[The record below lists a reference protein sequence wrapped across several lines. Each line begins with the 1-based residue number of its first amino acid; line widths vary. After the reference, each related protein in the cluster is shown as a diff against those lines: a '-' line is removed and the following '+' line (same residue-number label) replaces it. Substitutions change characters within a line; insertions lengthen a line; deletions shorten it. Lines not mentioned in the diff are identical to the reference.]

1 MVINVKESPGHFCS
15 YRQNSRQCKR
25 LLWRVEQA
33 QMSLLKK
40 NSSKN
45 TEGTNNLYISS
56 QVYGYVHRP
65 WTLDLATSKLPSQL
79 LTSAK
84 LLEFYC

>member
-1 MVINVKESPGHFCS
+1 MYTHNNIIKNHTFMVINVKESPGHFCS

-40 NSSKN
+40 IVLKILRAP
-45 TEGTNNLYISS
+45 TIYTFPHKFMDMDMDMFIAPG
-56 QVYGYVHRP
+56 P
-65 WTLDLATSKLPSQL
+65 
-79 LTSAK
+79 
-84 LLEFYC
+84 